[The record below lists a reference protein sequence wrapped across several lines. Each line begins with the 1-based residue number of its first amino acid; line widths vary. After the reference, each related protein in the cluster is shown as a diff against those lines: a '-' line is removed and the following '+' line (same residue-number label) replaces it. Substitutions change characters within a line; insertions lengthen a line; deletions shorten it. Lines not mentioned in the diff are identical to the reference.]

1 MPSNQRDVMSKM
13 SKTTPKCE
21 ATTVKTKSSGSQ
33 QTSKTHN
40 HVTTTPSKEVLLL
53 GQDHIVE
60 ITVSSKK
67 VKDQKHIS
75 PTVSFSPGQKIEKK
89 KSTTVENKN
98 WGDTFRQQNLLYM
111 AKQSSKR
118 TEDREIKRNVNIKK
132 PQRNIVKHPVKS
144 EEKHSKTSCCS
155 SVLVRDCAVQCSE
168 IFYNNNIAEFNPV
181 YMLHLIKQLK
191 ELVNKKDKRTCEIFT
206 EMEQILQKLPNLESK
221 LEPSLISLTESCKKM
236 KAMCE
241 SFILEREKL
250 QSEISNRDERLK
262 EADQKY
268 IALTRQFEEAIC
280 KKNVTMSELRQQI
293 ENNERTIVN
302 LKADLDK
309 QIEIAE
315 KNYIDNKYLTME
327 IHKLSELSSYKDM
340 LSTDYRR
347 TIKELQNQMAEQ
359 LKIVNE
365 VCLKLKAGGASPQI
379 SLVNIGHACS
389 SPTSSLSDKS
399 WHDLLDISSVNPQ
412 EQTLKKDMPV
422 REFELVSLLDGESSC
437 TIMPDQKVTNDN
449 GTIMQ
454 NNNENNIVSS
464 QNVND
469 TIAKKSVRH
478 SKKNHDK
485 ENDKM
490 KKFTTL
496 KERKNNAKNSFHLN
510 ASKVFEN
517 MSTKSTV
524 SDVRK
529 QNDMQYRKPVNIPS
543 PLRDCPHPDWS
554 DSSLPSISTTSNL
567 DMVPSNNV

>member
-40 HVTTTPSKEVLLL
+40 VEHKHVTTTPSKEVLLL

-168 IFYNNNIAEFNPV
+168 IFYNNNIAEFN
-181 YMLHLIKQLK
+181 
-191 ELVNKKDKRTCEIFT
+191 
-206 EMEQILQKLPNLESK
+206 PNLESK

>member
-1 MPSNQRDVMSKM
+1 MSKM

-75 PTVSFSPGQKIEKK
+75 PTVSVSSGQKAEKK

-118 TEDREIKRNVNIKK
+118 TEDREIKRNVNTKK

-250 QSEISNRDERLK
+250 QR
-262 EADQKY
+262 
-268 IALTRQFEEAIC
+268 
-280 KKNVTMSELRQQI
+280 
-293 ENNERTIVN
+293 
-302 LKADLDK
+302 
-309 QIEIAE
+309 
-315 KNYIDNKYLTME
+315 
-327 IHKLSELSSYKDM
+327 
-340 LSTDYRR
+340 
-347 TIKELQNQMAEQ
+347 ELQNQMAEQ

-454 NNNENNIVSS
+454 NNNESNIVSS

-496 KERKNNAKNSFHLN
+496 KERKNNTKNSFHLN

-567 DMVPSNNV
+567 DMAPSNNV